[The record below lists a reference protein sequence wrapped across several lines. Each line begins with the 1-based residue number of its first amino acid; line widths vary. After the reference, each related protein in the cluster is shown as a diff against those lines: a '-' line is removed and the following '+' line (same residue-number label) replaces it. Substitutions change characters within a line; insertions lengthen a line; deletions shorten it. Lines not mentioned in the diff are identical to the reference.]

1 MANSDRGIA
10 NSAVSATHKTG
21 GNGIGAFVKV
31 ISAPWN
37 ANGIGKLVRVQG
49 RQAVVSYFDV
59 PDDASPPQVTVPL
72 TDVKVVDLPVQTR
85 VFHLDE
91 DVGRWRV
98 GRVLDGT
105 GVVMMI
111 QFPNGQV
118 QNLPREALHTRWR
131 KPITDPVAFLSRRV
145 TETPLFAEARSGF
158 VRSVLA
164 QRAASL
170 GMGAVLSSRIEL
182 VNFQFNVVKRVL
194 QDPVQRYLLAD
205 EVGLGKTV
213 EAGILIRQYILDE
226 PSAANVLIVVPP
238 SLVKQ
243 WRLELA
249 DRFNLAEWLD
259 DFIHV
264 VSSEHLD
271 DIARLIPCAGM
282 LVVDEA
288 HHLSRQDQLGCNRL
302 YDLLRVGT
310 PRFKR
315 LLLLSATPVLSDTS
329 GFLRVLHLLDP
340 VVFPLDDLAGFEK
353 RLQSRQLVAE
363 VVASLVPENVL
374 SMEDDLDRLEE
385 VFQDDETLMRLVTAL
400 RPIVQALPDE
410 EDEAFLLA
418 LGELRSHLTETYKLH
433 RRILRNRR
441 KSAPGYTPPRCGLDV
456 FEFRCP
462 VTGERRRILDLLR
475 VRLANIEVNA
485 HLSSALLGGAVHPA
499 GALAVSALLKQS
511 GVLDDHALALAL
523 QVDELTNQIRSEGA
537 RVRAAISAVEQVLLT
552 PGQQAVV
559 FCDLA
564 IEADAVAAEL
574 ERSLGKGLVQ
584 RHRVPAG
591 QTDEDSEPI
600 EPWNAFLRDPA
611 TCRVLVCDSRAEE
624 GLNLHGGKKVAVH
637 YDLPLAPNRIEQ
649 RLGRL
654 DRFGAG
660 DPLRSIALICRE
672 SQDERTWLTCLDEGL
687 QVFNVSIA
695 SLQYLIEETL
705 KVVSDAWAGE
715 GEPALAGWCAQLV
728 GPSGW
733 VAKERRRIDQQDAL
747 DALGEAESTLFDDLD
762 AVDCEWLSWRKAFDD
777 FAVKVLQFK
786 KRVEDWKDP
795 LPAGEQVFRL
805 AYSRDSGASTL
816 ITLNS
821 FLEGLLGAIDTE
833 DPRSTSRSPLTF
845 AYSYRRSTALSRRGA
860 SGKVRALRYGD
871 ALVDSLFAFC
881 EADDRGRVHAM
892 WRQASGYEPLGA
904 NGVDL
909 YFRFDFLVEADL
921 PRADSA
927 QAHDIRSL
935 HRRVDGHFA
944 PQMHSVWVLPNGQC
958 VDTPPP
964 VLVAPYRS
972 EEAKVGEGDR
982 DFNLNSRRWQVLEM
996 QSNLPWLS
1004 EWSQYCGAASDAAR
1018 EFLGQL
1024 VEVKARIR
1032 QGLSGL
1038 RQQHERRV
1046 AQLNSRA
1053 ARLDGSASDAELFA
1067 LREEEEMYQRL
1078 SSAVA
1083 SPALRLDSAGVVFV
1097 APTSPFA
1104 Q

>member
-1 MANSDRGIA
+1 MSN
-10 NSAVSATHKTG
+10 TG
-21 GNGIGAFVKV
+21 GNGLGIGKFVKV
-31 ISAPWN
+31 VSPPWN
-37 ANGIGKLVRVQG
+37 AYGIGKLNRVQG
-49 RQAVVSYFDV
+49 QQAVVCYFDV
-59 PDDASPPQVTVPL
+59 PDDTNPPQVTVSL
-72 TDVKVVDLPVQTR
+72 TDVKGVDLPVQTR

-91 DVGRWRV
+91 DIGRWRV
-98 GRVLDGT
+98 GRVLDGK
-105 GVVMMI
+105 GAVMMI

-118 QNLPREALHTRWR
+118 QNLPSEALHTRWQ

-145 TETPLFAEARSGF
+145 SETPLFAEARSGF
-158 VRSVLA
+158 VRCVLA

-194 QDPVQRYLLAD
+194 QDPIQRYLLAD
-205 EVGLGKTV
+205 EVGLGKTI
-213 EAGILIRQYILDE
+213 EASILIRQYILDE
-226 PSAANVLIVVPP
+226 PSTARILIVVPP

-243 WRLELA
+243 WQQELA

-264 VSSEHLD
+264 VSSDQID
-271 DIARLIPCAGM
+271 DIARLLPSVGM

-288 HHLSRQDQLGCNRL
+288 HHLSRQDQQGSNRL

-315 LLLLSATPVLSDTS
+315 LLLLSATPVLSDTY

-374 SMEDDLDRLEE
+374 AMEDDLERLEE
-385 VFQDDETLMRLVTAL
+385 VFQDDEILMRLIATL

-410 EDEAFLLA
+410 DDETFLQA

-441 KSAPGYTPPRCGLDV
+441 KSAPGYTPPRCGLKV
-456 FEFRCP
+456 LEFGCT

-475 VRLANIEVNA
+475 VRLANIEVPTR
-485 HLSSALLGGAVHPA
+485 LSAALLGAAVHPA
-499 GALAVSALLKQS
+499 GPLVVSALLKQG

-523 QVDELTNQIRSEGA
+523 QVDELTTQVRNEGA
-537 RVRAAISAVEQVLLT
+537 RIRAAISAVEQVLLT

-564 IEADAVAAEL
+564 IEADAVAEEL
-574 ERSLGKGLVQ
+574 ERSFGKGLVQ
-584 RHRVPAG
+584 RHSVPSW
-591 QTDEDSEPI
+591 QTDDANNAI
-600 EPWNAFLRDPA
+600 EPWNAFLLDPA

-624 GLNLHGGKKVAVH
+624 GLNLHGGKKVALH
-637 YDLPLAPNRIEQ
+637 YDLPMAPNRIEQ

-660 DPLRSIALICRE
+660 DPLQSIALICRE
-672 SQDERTWLTCLDEGL
+672 SPDERVWLTCLDEGL
-687 QVFNVSIA
+687 QVFHTSIA
-695 SLQYLIEETL
+695 SLQYLVEESL
-705 KVVSDAWAGE
+705 KPIADAWAGE
-715 GEPALAGWCAQLV
+715 GEPALATWCAQLI

-747 DALGEAESTLFDDLD
+747 DALGEAESTEFDDLD
-762 AVDCEWLSWRKAFDD
+762 SVDCEWKSWRKAFDD
-777 FAVKVLQFK
+777 FALKALQF
-786 KRVEDWKDP
+786 RQWVEDWKDP

-805 AYSRDSGASTL
+805 AYSRDSGVSTL

-821 FLEGLLGAIDTE
+821 FLDGLLGAIDTE
-833 DPRSTSRSPLTF
+833 DARSTSRNPLTF
-845 AYSYRRSTALSRRGA
+845 AYAYRRSTALSRRGA

-881 EADDRGRVHAM
+881 EADDRGRVFSM

-921 PRADSA
+921 STGGAD
-927 QAHDIRSL
+927 QDHDIRTM
-935 HRRVDGHFA
+935 HRRIDAHFA
-944 PQMHSVWVLPNGQC
+944 PQLHTVWVLPNGRC
-958 VDTPPP
+958 VDTPPQ

-972 EEAKVGEGDR
+972 EEAKVAESDR
-982 DFNLNSRRWQVLEM
+982 DFNLNSSRWQVLEM

-1004 EWSQYCGAASDAAR
+1004 EWSQHCGAANDAAR

-1032 QGLSGL
+1032 KGLSGL

-1046 AQLNSRA
+1046 AQLKSRA
-1053 ARLDGSASDAELFA
+1053 ARLDGSASDAELYA

-1078 SSAVA
+1078 SSAVD
-1083 SPALRLDSAGVVFV
+1083 SPTLRLDSAGAIFV
-1097 APTSPFA
+1097 SPTSPFA